1 VITLGQA
8 RTLAVVLVLAV
19 VALGLIA
26 IRSARRASEL
36 HGRTPA
42 VVAAE
47 SGTPGASAHLRHT
60 YRVSL
65 GHQPPAAR

>member
-1 VITLGQA
+1 VITLGHA
-8 RTLAVVLVLAV
+8 RTLAVVLVLTV

-36 HGRTPA
+36 QARTSA
-42 VVAAE
+42 VVVAE
-47 SGTPGASAHLRHT
+47 RGTPGATAHLRHT

-65 GHQPPAAR
+65 GH